1 MQGPKTGIKSFANF
15 RSGADLD
22 VYARLVHR
30 LKSLPP
36 IDLLEQK
43 SILAN
48 SLLFQSDNLALS
60 QSGSDLLD
68 ETQVMNEIMFESCIR
83 KSTKDCLSLRSLSK
97 VLVQM
102 ALFCAY
108 NIDWTGYIE
117 NQNHSPAD
125 DLVQKSDKLV
135 PTLNFVITY
144 TREEE
149 LWLGQQVKVVNE
161 TIRSVS
167 IDDELRKQFFLHSMG
182 EPLPED
188 HMPKFFKTTMERLFR
203 VAKIHPE
210 FLDLSVP
217 NRNALIETNGPLAM
231 ALMILKAEN
240 CKNGIEQLQE
250 GFGEDD
256 EVKWRTEYMPFF
268 ENPEQM
274 KKNSV
279 MDANMFLPEE
289 EVEFKGHLE
298 AGRILVDDPLLY
310 KLTLLL
316 TLTHLD
322 DSKSPMAR
330 THKRYETMI
339 RRRIEWMT
347 SESNSDRNPNAVE
360 TVEDVFS
367 SLKNLQRV
375 SDMLATATL
384 RQMQIN

>member
-1 MQGPKTGIKSFANF
+1 MQGPKTVIKSFANF

-125 DLVQKSDKLV
+125 DLVQKSDKSV

-149 LWLGQQVKVVNE
+149 LWLTKQV
-161 TIRSVS
+161 TRC
-167 IDDELRKQFFLHSMG
+167 
-182 EPLPED
+182 
-188 HMPKFFKTTMERLFR
+188 KT
-203 VAKIHPE
+203 
-210 FLDLSVP
+210 
-217 NRNALIETNGPLAM
+217 
-231 ALMILKAEN
+231 
-240 CKNGIEQLQE
+240 
-250 GFGEDD
+250 
-256 EVKWRTEYMPFF
+256 
-268 ENPEQM
+268 
-274 KKNSV
+274 
-279 MDANMFLPEE
+279 
-289 EVEFKGHLE
+289 
-298 AGRILVDDPLLY
+298 
-310 KLTLLL
+310 
-316 TLTHLD
+316 
-322 DSKSPMAR
+322 
-330 THKRYETMI
+330 
-339 RRRIEWMT
+339 
-347 SESNSDRNPNAVE
+347 
-360 TVEDVFS
+360 
-367 SLKNLQRV
+367 
-375 SDMLATATL
+375 
-384 RQMQIN
+384 

>member
-1 MQGPKTGIKSFANF
+1 
-15 RSGADLD
+15 
-22 VYARLVHR
+22 
-30 LKSLPP
+30 
-36 IDLLEQK
+36 
-43 SILAN
+43 
-48 SLLFQSDNLALS
+48 
-60 QSGSDLLD
+60 
-68 ETQVMNEIMFESCIR
+68 
-83 KSTKDCLSLRSLSK
+83 
-97 VLVQM
+97 
-102 ALFCAY
+102 
-108 NIDWTGYIE
+108 
-117 NQNHSPAD
+117 
-125 DLVQKSDKLV
+125 
-135 PTLNFVITY
+135 
-144 TREEE
+144 
-149 LWLGQQVKVVNE
+149 
-161 TIRSVS
+161 
-167 IDDELRKQFFLHSMG
+167 MG

-316 TLTHLD
+316 TLTHSD

-384 RQMQIN
+384 RQMQIK